1 MEHGTDA
8 LHRSHSFSDWSSFE
22 PEDVMFGAELI
33 EGKTQQDLSGKND
46 FMIFQRFWDEK
57 KSTNKFWEDLEQQTS
72 TKEPTRILVVAPSQ
86 YVDPFLDKK
95 HRGVLELARLKNFPF
110 KKPDCFRTPTST
122 FIPSSDSISIVLVFN
137 KESMFRD
144 PFDWSTFKADLL
156 KWAEGLDL
164 PISIPHLTNS
174 LFLERVQPGH
184 RPRRQAIPNEINSN
198 IYRFFDPHSPVVN
211 EETHLKVC
219 GIDAQNAHLINKI
232 NKQNRCLS
240 VLGILPS
247 HLRILTRN
255 SIKEHEKALTDI
267 SKTLFWKG
275 YAIWTK
281 RKVSIADYGKILLV
295 LNGKYTRGKSKSQK
309 LKRES

>member
-1 MEHGTDA
+1 
-8 LHRSHSFSDWSSFE
+8 
-22 PEDVMFGAELI
+22 
-33 EGKTQQDLSGKND
+33 
-46 FMIFQRFWDEK
+46 
-57 KSTNKFWEDLEQQTS
+57 
-72 TKEPTRILVVAPSQ
+72 
-86 YVDPFLDKK
+86 
-95 HRGVLELARLKNFPF
+95 
-110 KKPDCFRTPTST
+110 
-122 FIPSSDSISIVLVFN
+122 
-137 KESMFRD
+137 MFRD

-211 EETHLKVC
+211 EEAHLKVC

-255 SIKEHEKALTDI
+255 SIKEYEKALTDI

-281 RKVSIADYGKILLV
+281 RKVLIADYWKNIAREEWKV
-295 LNGKYTRGKSKSQK
+295 HKSKKQISETKKRKLNIKALYQCSNPFHFLEKSGDLSHQMPTPCPCSRNCLAQADLGSRNIQSFFHIYQFQSPDPLYVDSGTDRLPCNTHYVTREDTIRREHDRGK
-309 LKRES
+309 KRKKE